1 MKLNLI
7 ILGISIL
14 TAYGCSPQSQQ
25 PTEQTG
31 PNSSSALPSMLLRND
46 PPNCDSED
54 TREIVK
60 DIIGKHAPAL
70 SNNYTSRKIC
80 FSKVP
85 TKGFW
90 PEVFFTD
97 NCDTLLD
104 GKIAGSAEEYEKL
117 KANPFLAYSI
127 HIPNPDSAVTITASP
142 AEDAGRPSDKEL
154 QEYKLTRLNEYLQ
167 ELKLIRQNLAVH
179 DDLVFSYKSYLVKSE
194 NRAPDGNS
202 NVCSLRVVP
211 QIDSQSAGYTYSPES
226 EWYEIN
232 LTLYK
237 LDQNGERAY
246 EYDRP
251 LLRKAE

>member
-14 TAYGCSPQSQQ
+14 AAYGCSPQSQQ
-25 PTEQTG
+25 PTEQAG

-60 DIIGKHAPAL
+60 SILGKHGDQWQ
-70 SNNYTSRKIC
+70 NYTSRKIC

-85 TKGFW
+85 TKIYRS
-90 PEVFFTD
+90 VFLAD
-97 NCDTLLD
+97 NCETLLD
-104 GKIAGSAEEYEKL
+104 NEITRTDKVLKEYESYGMKST
-117 KANPFLAYSI
+117 PI
-127 HIPNPDSAVTITASP
+127 
-142 AEDAGRPSDKEL
+142 
-154 QEYKLTRLNEYLQ
+154 YKFHDENIQ

-179 DDLVFSYKSYLVKSE
+179 NDVSFSYKSYLVKSE

-202 NVCSLRVVP
+202 IKCSLRVVP
-211 QIDSQSAGYTYSPES
+211 QIDSQSAGYTYSPEN

-246 EYDRP
+246 EYDGP